1 MSGIADSEHDA
12 QKRGL
17 TNIKGLWRDAFQTLK
32 TSTTSSSSRGSGS
45 NESRLVRYRILID
58 RSIYACLIHVRC
70 FYNRVI
76 QTKYII

>member
-32 TSTTSSSSRGSGS
+32 TSTTSSSSSRGSGS
-45 NESRLVRYRILID
+45 NESRLVCYRILID
-58 RSIYACLIHVRC
+58 RSYTHV
-70 FYNRVI
+70 
-76 QTKYII
+76 